1 MFLLKLRASLENIF
15 TIYVKEYRQLKRD
28 RRTLS
33 VIIFIPTIMLLLYGY
48 ALNFDVKHVRF
59 AVVDE
64 SGTEESRKFI
74 KEFSSTEYFQYV
86 GNLQKEN
93 DLDEM
98 LRSGDITMGI
108 VVPANFAESITSGKS
123 VDVQFILDGTNS
135 NTATL
140 VLGYVESI
148 VQNYSSKILTK
159 YFAKKGIS
167 VSSGSLDY
175 RPRVYYNPELSSAKF
190 LVPGL
195 IGFILTVLSVV
206 STSVSVV
213 KEKERGTLE
222 HILMAPIKS
231 YEIILGKTLLYFLLA
246 DVAVILVLST
256 SFVLFDIVVKGSVV
270 LLSLTI
276 VIFLVGALSLGVFIS
291 TFTTSQQMAYLI
303 SSLITLLPTFILS
316 GFVFPIRSMP
326 EVLQF
331 ITYLVPARYF
341 LAALR
346 AIILKGATLPS
357 ISNQI
362 WPLMIFAVTFPL
374 LSSWRLNKR
383 GF

>member
-1 MFLLKLRASLENIF
+1 MFLSKLHASLENIA

-33 VIIFIPTIMLLLYGY
+33 VIIFIPTLMLLLYGY

-59 AVVDE
+59 AAVDE
-64 SGTEESRKFI
+64 SCTAESRNFI
-74 KEFSSTEYFQYV
+74 RQFSSTEYFQYV
-86 GNLQKEN
+86 GNLQKQDE
-93 DLDEM
+93 LDQM
-98 LRSGDITMGI
+98 MRNGNITVGM
-108 VVPANFAESITSGKS
+108 VVPDNFAKAIISGRS
-123 VDVQFILDGTNS
+123 VEVQFIIDGTNS

-140 VLGYVESI
+140 VLGYIKSI
-148 VQNYSSKILTK
+148 VQNYSSGIVTK
-159 YFAKKGIS
+159 YFIRKGVP
-167 VSSGSLDY
+167 VSPIALDY

-213 KEKERGTLE
+213 REKERGTLE
-222 HILMAPIKS
+222 HILLAPIKS

-246 DVAVILVLST
+246 AVAVILVLST
-256 SFVLFDIVVKGSVV
+256 SFVLFDIVVRGSIV

-276 VIFLVGALSLGVFIS
+276 VIFLIGTLSLGVLIS
-291 TFTTSQQMAYLI
+291 TFTTSQQMAYLV

-326 EVLQF
+326 QILQF
-331 ITYLVPARYF
+331 VTYLVPARYF

-346 AIILKGATLPS
+346 AIILKGASLPA

-362 WPLMIFAVTFPL
+362 GPLLIFAIIFPL
-374 LSSWRLNKR
+374 ISSYRLNRK